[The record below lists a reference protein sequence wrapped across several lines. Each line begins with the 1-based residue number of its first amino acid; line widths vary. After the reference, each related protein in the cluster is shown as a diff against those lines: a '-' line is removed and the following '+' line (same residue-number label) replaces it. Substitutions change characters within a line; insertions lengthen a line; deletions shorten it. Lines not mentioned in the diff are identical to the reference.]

1 MDRLLDFDEAL
12 RATGYR
18 SRTTLRRLIR
28 SGILPVVRL
37 SKRALRIKE
46 SDLNA
51 FISARSAGE
60 ANTSPVAARC
70 AEAKD

>member
-12 RATGYR
+12 RLTGYR
-18 SRTTLRRLIR
+18 SRTTLRRLIK
-28 SGILPVVRL
+28 SGELPVVRL

-51 FISARSAGE
+51 FIRARSGDKE
-60 ANTSPVAARC
+60 NRS
-70 AEAKD
+70 

>member
-1 MDRLLDFDEAL
+1 MDRLLDFNEVL

-18 SRTTLRRLIR
+18 SRTTLRRLNR

-46 SDLNA
+46 SDLDA
-51 FISARSAGE
+51 FIRARSGDKE
-60 ANTSPVAARC
+60 NRS
-70 AEAKD
+70 